1 MGCKYVKDFTFDSAS
16 GYTGS
21 SGKTEV
27 KAYMRGG
34 AVRKAPLTAQQPR
47 QTPTNMKPLR
57 TANAKT
63 AMREADTKNV
73 SGASGKIS
81 TAGQYAKGGM
91 ACASGCKVEMKKG
104 GKTKKA
110 APKKSAPKKAAAK
123 RKNKAEDAAV
133 EQLLEQMI
141 AQAAS
146 TGRVPGVPMQD
157 MGMPGMGGP
166 MQSAPMPAP
175 NARSVPVAS
184 QQPLLAM
191 RSGGMTSA
199 RQHKMDTVMGEYKRG
214 DLHSGSRSGPVVKNR
229 DQALAIAMS
238 EARKKRA

>member
-1 MGCKYVKDFTFDSAS
+1 MACKYVKDFKFDSDF

-21 SGKTEV
+21 TGKSEV

-34 AVRKAPLTAQQPR
+34 AVRKAPLTAQEPR

-91 ACASGCKVEMKKG
+91 ACATGCKVEMKKG
-104 GKTKKA
+104 GKTKKS
-110 APKKSAPKKAAAK
+110 APKKAAPKKAAAK
-123 RKNKAEDAAV
+123 RKDKAEDAAV
-133 EQLLEQMI
+133 EQVLQQMI

-146 TGRVPGVPMQD
+146 TGRVPGIPQE
-157 MGMPGMGGP
+157 MGMPGMGSP

-191 RSGGMTSA
+191 RRGGMTPG
-199 RQHKMDTVMGEYKRG
+199 RQGKIDTVMGEYKRG
-214 DLHSGSRSGPVVKNR
+214 DLHSGSKSGPVVKNR